1 MLSTNTAA
9 YFALP
14 VRLPPGAGRWRMQAE
29 IPSYTGTA
37 LYDYMDGPA
46 EIYRAHDYARAW
58 VARYAVKAMPEIK
71 FELFDMG
78 SADNALG
85 VFTHNRQG
93 KEAGVGQGSEY
104 QGNVLL
110 FWQARYFVCISAFS
124 EAEEVKKAVF
134 ELGKLSVPALGG
146 PAPLPP
152 IFQYLPENGL
162 AENSVRYFSR
172 PACLQYHHYMKP
184 VEMFGLDGRARALF
198 AEYPDAPYAASLLL
212 ILYPDELTSK
222 ITARRIEKECRE
234 PYALDRK
241 GKLLAMV
248 LGAENEKRA
257 RALLKHVQEKTKGKP

>member
-1 MLSTNTAA
+1 MSSTHPS
-9 YFALP
+9 LP
-14 VRLPPGAGRWRMQAE
+14 VSLPSVIGRWRMQAN
-29 IPSYTGTA
+29 IPSYTGKA

-46 EIYRAHDYARAW
+46 EIYRAHDYERAW
-58 VARYAVKAMPEIK
+58 VVRYAAKALPEIK
-71 FELFDMG
+71 LELFDMG

-110 FWQARYFVCISAFS
+110 FWQGRYFACISVFS

-146 PAPLPP
+146 PAPTPP
-152 IFQYLPENGL
+152 IFQYLPEKGL
-162 AENSVRYFSR
+162 AKNSVRYFSR

-184 VEMFGLDGRARALF
+184 AEMFGLDGRARALF
-198 AEYPDAPYAASLLL
+198 AEYPDAPYSASLLL
-212 ILYPDELTSK
+212 ILYPDDAA
-222 ITARRIEKECRE
+222 ARSAAGRIEKACRE

-241 GKLLAMV
+241 GRLLAMV
-248 LGAENEKRA
+248 LGTEDKNGA
-257 RALLKHVQEKTKGKP
+257 RALLKLVKENW